1 MSRFLPFLPALALMM
16 TLPLAGCDLGGKPGV
31 VCVDVE
37 RVLTR
42 SKAAGQANEHLGKVQ
57 HVLQEGLNAYQ
68 QELQKSPEEKRQQEL
83 RQGLALL
90 QRQLTVEQA
99 AARDVV
105 SKHMLAQIESWRAD
119 KGDVVVIPGRTCFL
133 PLPRSTLPMT
143 SSGVWMPVL

>member
-1 MSRFLPFLPALALMM
+1 MVASL
-16 TLPLAGCDLGGKPGV
+16 V
-31 VCVDVE
+31 WS
-37 RVLTR
+37 VLT
-42 SKAAGQANEHLGKVQ
+42 KAAGQANEHLGKVQ